1 MARTLV
7 TSSIFSPVTATGS
20 VGVSGVKVINDWCR
34 DILTLTTSALV
45 STRGS
50 IINTIIPADVNFI
63 RTAGYTTL
71 GDGGEALYTRKV
83 SEPSHP
89 GKVQSADGAWWEIAD
104 TELEPRQFGVVYG
117 SVSDQNTEAQNF
129 ITTCVSLGRTGR
141 VNGIIRA
148 NSLTASGRLVLI
160 GTNSQTS
167 YFITSSTTANILTI
181 TTQSFGVGCLIER
194 IGFNSPTNAT
204 AGSQLV
210 LQSVNS
216 FGMQQPQ
223 VINCSFIG
231 GYVGLD
237 ARASLYGTFTDNLFN
252 NQVDTQ
258 MRMANTGFT
267 RSATQIARNTFI
279 GQYQA
284 PNQFITNCGLQALS
298 GDYLWVTKNWF
309 FYHKNSMEFKP
320 VSNGLFNLQIS
331 ENAIQGSDRGVYF
344 NVKDANE
351 AVPTANA
358 PVANIDI
365 SSNNIQSLSC
375 IVTNGLVTNGQ
386 ITSNML
392 FPTTSGF
399 GVVGELNGW
408 TIVGNTI
415 DGTLPNIP
423 LSASLTTG
431 IRLFGETYQI
441 RISENVFSGVLYP
454 YTWGANNPRN
464 ASVTIGTASTG
475 QIYLNDAEFEN
486 WRNVVSILEPR
497 GADASAPT
505 AYASISST
513 QAVYSA
519 TVFNETVYI
528 TASAGPLLA
537 INQNATR
544 IANNIAEGSVATLN
558 LLPWDTFAI
567 SYAEGDA
574 PGISVYRHRH

>member
-1 MARTLV
+1 MAIRFGDSLNSVTTTTLTV
-7 TSSIFSPVTATGS
+7 LSSITAPALISTRAF
-20 VGVSGVKVINDWCR
+20 IA
-34 DILTLTTSALV
+34 TTS
-45 STRGS
+45 
-50 IINTIIPADVNFI
+50 IPSDVTFI
-63 RTAGYTTL
+63 RTAGYVTA
-71 GDGGEALYTRKV
+71 GDGGEALYAKKI
-83 SEPSHP
+83 SEPAHP
-89 GKVQSADGAWWEIAD
+89 GKVQSMDGAWWEIAD
-104 TELEPRQFGVVYG
+104 TKLEPRQFGVVYG
-117 SVSDQNTEAQNF
+117 SGSDQNTEAQNF
-129 ITTCVSLGRTGR
+129 ITTCVALGRTGR

-160 GTNSQTS
+160 GTNSQIS
-167 YFITSSTTANILTI
+167 KFITSSTTANILTI
-181 TTQSFGVGCLIER
+181 TTQVFGVGCLIEH
-194 IGFNSPTNAT
+194 IGFESPSNAT
-204 AGSQLV
+204 QGAQLI
-210 LQSVNS
+210 LQSVSS

-223 VINCSFIG
+223 VISCSFNG

-237 ARASLYGTFTDNLFN
+237 ARASLYGTFTDNFFN

-279 GQYQA
+279 GRYEA

-298 GDYLWVTKNWF
+298 GDFLWVTKNWF
-309 FYHKNSMEFKP
+309 FYHKNSIEFKP
-320 VSNGLFNLQIS
+320 VNNGLFNLQIS
-331 ENAIQGSDRGVYF
+331 ENAIQGSDRGIYL

-351 AVPTANA
+351 GVPTANA

-454 YTWGANNPRN
+454 YTWGVNNPRN

-475 QIYLNDAEFEN
+475 QIYLTTAEFEN
-486 WRNVVSILEPR
+486 WRNVVSILAPR

-505 AYASISST
+505 AYAEINAT
-513 QAVYSA
+513 GAVYSA

-544 IANNIAEGSVATLN
+544 IANNISEGSVVTLN
-558 LLPWDTFAI
+558 LRPWDTFAI
-567 SYAEGDA
+567 TYADGDA

>member
-1 MARTLV
+1 MAIRFEDNLNSV
-7 TSSIFSPVTATGS
+7 TTTKLTVLSSIAAP
-20 VGVSGVKVINDWCR
+20 
-34 DILTLTTSALV
+34 ALV
-45 STRGS
+45 STRAS
-50 IINTIIPADVNFI
+50 IATTSIPADVTFI
-63 RTAGYTTL
+63 RTAGYTTA
-71 GDGGEALYTRKV
+71 GDGGEALYVRKV

-89 GKVQSADGAWWEIAD
+89 GKVQSADGGWWEIAD
-104 TELEPRQFGVVYG
+104 KELEPRQFGVTYG
-117 SVSDQNTEAQNF
+117 SGSDQNTEAQNF
-129 ITTCVSLGRTGR
+129 ITTCVTLGRTGKI
-141 VNGIIRA
+141 NGTIRA
-148 NSLTASGRLVLI
+148 NGLTANGRLVLI
-160 GTNSQTS
+160 GTNSQVS
-167 YFITSSTTANILTI
+167 KFITSSTTASILTI
-181 TTQSFGVGCLIER
+181 TTQAFGVGCLIKH
-194 IGFNSPTNAT
+194 IGFESPSNAT
-204 AGSQLV
+204 QGSQLI
-210 LQSVNS
+210 LQSVSS

-223 VINCSFIG
+223 VINCSFVG

-237 ARASLYGTFTDNLFN
+237 ARASLYGTFTDNFFN

-258 MRMANTGFT
+258 MRLANTGFG
-267 RSATQIARNTFI
+267 RSTTHVSGNTFI

-284 PNQFITNCGLQALS
+284 PNQFITNTGLQALS
-298 GDYLWVTKNWF
+298 GDFLWVTKNWF
-309 FYHKNSMEFKP
+309 FYHKNSIEFKP
-320 VSNGLFNLQIS
+320 VNNGLFNLQIS
-331 ENAIQGSDRGVYF
+331 ENAIQGSNRGIYL

-399 GVVGELNGW
+399 GVIGELNGW

-475 QIYLNDAEFEN
+475 QIYRTEADFEN

-505 AYASISST
+505 AYASIDPT
-513 QAVYSA
+513 GATYSA

-528 TASAGPLLA
+528 TASAGPLFA

-544 IANNIAEGSVATLN
+544 IANNIAEGSVVTLN
-558 LLPWDTFAI
+558 LRPWDTFAI
-567 SYAEGDA
+567 SYANGDA
-574 PGISVYRHRH
+574 PGISVYRHRF